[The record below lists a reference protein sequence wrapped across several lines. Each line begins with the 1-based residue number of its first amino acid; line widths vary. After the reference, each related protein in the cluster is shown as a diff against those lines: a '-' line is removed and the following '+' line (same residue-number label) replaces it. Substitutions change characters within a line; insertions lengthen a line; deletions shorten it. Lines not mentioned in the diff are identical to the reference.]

1 MLPLPQE
8 APRLITLGF
17 RTLVVQFNSR
27 RGHMTI
33 AVLKGLQQLE
43 GSKPPLK
50 EELWKKPLPGLMELT
65 L

>member
-1 MLPLPQE
+1 
-8 APRLITLGF
+8 
-17 RTLVVQFNSR
+17 
-27 RGHMTI
+27 MTI
-33 AVLKGLQQLE
+33 SVLKGLQQLE

>member
-1 MLPLPQE
+1 MLLLPHE
-8 APRLITLGF
+8 APGLITLAF
-17 RTLVVQFNSR
+17 RTLLVQFNSQ
-27 RGHMTI
+27 RGHMTT

-50 EELWKKPLPGLMELT
+50 EELWEKPLPRLMDLA